1 MRGLAAAIVLASGAL
16 WGCATARPVAAPEPS
31 VRAPSRAVSG
41 DARALEQW
49 VSRLRAATPEGLA
62 AARAAGVRLEPGA
75 NARTLTGDAA
85 EDDAVA
91 VAETVLCREDGA
103 VVLVRTRCGNA
114 YLLGLAP
121 EASGWSRRSLVALV
135 EDASPGHLRRTR
147 VAAESRAM
155 LGPVAREVVAM
166 WESVGEEGDELPA
179 ARLGVFSLGQDG
191 ALVARGDVEF
201 GRVEEASGLVLEGT
215 WEVDE
220 ALSLPRDLYVQLTP
234 SRAGAAGRE
243 VLRRTYRVTE
253 GRLRL
258 VEEERAPLRPR
269 GP

>member
-1 MRGLAAAIVLASGAL
+1 MRGLAAAFVLASGAL
-16 WGCATARPVAAPEPS
+16 WGCASARPVAAPQPS
-31 VRAPSRAVSG
+31 VRVQPRAPAG
-41 DARALEQW
+41 DALALARW
-49 VSRLRAATPEGLA
+49 VARMRLATPEGLA
-62 AARAAGVRLEPGA
+62 SARSAGVRVEAAGD
-75 NARTLTGDAA
+75 ARTLTGEPA

-91 VAETVLCREDGA
+91 VAETVLCRDDGA
-103 VVLVRTRCGNA
+103 VVLVQTRCGNA

-121 EASGWSRRSLVALV
+121 EASGWSRRSVVALV

-147 VAAESRAM
+147 VAAASRAM

-166 WESVGEEGDELPA
+166 WESVAEEGDELPA
-179 ARLGVFSLGQDG
+179 ARLGVFSLGEEG

-201 GRVEEASGLVLEGT
+201 GRVEEVSGVVLEGT

-220 ALSLPRDLYVQLTP
+220 ALSLPRELYVQLTP

-258 VEEERAPLRPR
+258 VEEERVPLRPR